1 MTRNYYTP
9 SNYNADHTTFGGII
23 YEYDFGGYTTMSDVI
38 SDIITARKF
47 DEKCK
52 KTSINLQK
60 GKNK

>member
-1 MTRNYYTP
+1 MTETYYKTGNYKT
-9 SNYNADHTTFGGII
+9 DHTTFGGII

-52 KTSINLQK
+52 KTLINLQK